1 MGAPDNGALR
11 ISEAALEENAAALR
25 NTIQRL
31 LELFNIEP
39 SVISDAL
46 NFAAQSPDDA
56 ARLLQDVVRYSVE
69 ALPPEFRLRLEAYR
83 RDPTVLAVRWRVGL
97 ALLAEA
103 ILEAEATSEECVTAL
118 RDLGL
123 LPNEGGEVVERIANQ
138 VHYVEKSIVRI
149 VPKRGLFS
157 V

>member
-1 MGAPDNGALR
+1 MP
-11 ISEAALEENAAALR
+11 EETEQEENAVALR
-25 NTIQRL
+25 NTIQHAL
-31 LELFNIEP
+31 GEFCIEP
-39 SVISDAL
+39 SVISEAL

-56 ARLLQDVVRYSVE
+56 ARFLQEVVRHNVE
-69 ALPPEFRLRLEAYR
+69 AAPPMCRLQLQSYR
-83 RDPTVLAVRWRVGL
+83 RDPTPLAVRRSVGL

-103 ILEAEATSEECVTAL
+103 ILETEATPDDCVTAL

-138 VHYVEKSIVRI
+138 VHYVEESIVRI